1 MTAKLT
7 LLYSVTAALFLFLVS
22 GLLYWILL
30 RELEKET
37 NQFLSSKLQ
46 ILQNTLR
53 ETPYDAEDLKEET
66 ENHGEYIQYYV
77 RILDANGRILHETPG
92 MSSLTGKLPVKPESA
107 WEKRIWKFKDNKLYR
122 LVVANVKNKA
132 NQLQYVVKVAV
143 DISPQQNVIANY
155 RTKLCLVLFFGILL
169 ISFAGNLVA
178 RKGIAPLNQIAKAA
192 QSISVS
198 SLQHRMGNTT
208 WPKELNN
215 VVREFD
221 AMLDRLEDSFNR
233 LSQFSADLAH
243 EFRTPLNNI
252 RGETE
257 VALARIR
264 TPEEYR
270 QVLESSLEECEK
282 LSSMVD
288 NLLFLARAENVQ
300 TVINKSEL
308 CAEAE
313 IKAVSEFYEAI
324 AAEQQITI
332 SCEGSSSICAE
343 QTLLRR
349 ALSNVLAN
357 SLQSTPPGGKVTIS
371 IQQDHGTFVD
381 ISVRDTGCGIRSEAL
396 PRIFDRFWRGDLIN
410 PNHKNGSGLG
420 LAIVKSIMDLHHG
433 EAMIMSEIGKGT
445 TVTLRFP
452 LTF

>member
-7 LLYSVTAALFLFLVS
+7 LLNSVTAALLLFVVS

-37 NQFLSSKLQ
+37 NQFLSTKLQ
-46 ILQNTLR
+46 ILENTLK
-53 ETPYDAEDLKEET
+53 ETPYDAEDLQEET
-66 ENHGEYIQYYV
+66 ETQSDYVKYYV
-77 RILDANGRILHETPG
+77 RILDANGQVLHETPG
-92 MSSLTGKLPVKPESA
+92 MSLLAENLPLKPEPV
-107 WEKRIWKFKDNKLYR
+107 WERDIRKFKDQKLYR
-122 LVVANVKNKA
+122 LAISNVKNES
-132 NQLQYVVKVAV
+132 NQLQYVIQVALN
-143 DISPQQNVIANY
+143 ISPQQNVIENY
-155 RTKLCLVLFFGILL
+155 RTKLGLVLLFGILVS
-169 ISFAGNLVA
+169 SFVGNLVA

-192 QSISVS
+192 QSINIS
-198 SLQHRMGNTT
+198 SLQHRMGNTP

-264 TPEEYR
+264 TPEEYG
-270 QVLESSLEECEK
+270 QVLESSLEECER

-300 TVINKSEL
+300 TVIKKSEL
-308 CAEAE
+308 SAEAE

-332 SCEGSSSICAE
+332 TCDGSSSICAE

-357 SLQSTPPGGKVTIS
+357 SLQSTPPGGKVMIS
-371 IQQDHGTFVD
+371 VQQDHGAFVE
-381 ISVRDTGCGIRSEAL
+381 ISVRDTGCGIRSELL
-396 PRIFDRFWRGDLIN
+396 PKIFDRFCRGDQSHS
-410 PNHKNGSGLG
+410 NHKHGSGLG

-433 EAMIMSEIGKGT
+433 EAALMSEIGKGT

-452 LTF
+452 TA